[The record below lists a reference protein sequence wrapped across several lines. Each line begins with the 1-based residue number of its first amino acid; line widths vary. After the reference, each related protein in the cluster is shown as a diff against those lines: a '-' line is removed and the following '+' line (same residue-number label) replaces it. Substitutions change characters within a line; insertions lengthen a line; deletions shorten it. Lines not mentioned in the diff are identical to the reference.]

1 MTLAS
6 LIHFAD
12 AHAQSTFGCIVCHC
26 VAFSNASATRSG
38 DASSYKPPVNMIDC
52 GRCCSGP
59 WLRPGVSRKP
69 QGRHTAGS
77 PVRIVIG
84 KLALLGAGETNASH
98 GD

>member
-12 AHAQSTFGCIVCHC
+12 AHAQSTFGCIVCQL

-38 DASSYKPPVNMIDC
+38 EASSYKPPVNMIAC

-59 WLRPGVSRKP
+59 LLGPGISRKP
-69 QGRHTAGS
+69 QGRHTAGW
-77 PVRIVIG
+77 PVRFVIV
-84 KLALLGAGETNASH
+84 KLALPGAGETNTSH
-98 GD
+98 